1 MRNGVNAQQEEVSPR
16 GADTVSLY
24 CATLAAPGTSWEELR
39 TSLGLSPDAFDRAAG
54 ELLAL
59 GLLEHSSLTGD
70 RRLYAAGPASALLR
84 ISRTLQSTLAE
95 GQQQLGRLT
104 SVLSALGPGP
114 RPGGAP
120 DEGPV
125 ERLVSLESVQRTI
138 TELSAQARQEVLTS
152 QPGGPRPQ
160 EQLRESRSRTEEML
174 GRGVAMRTLYQRS
187 AQFSPV
193 TVDFVRFVTALGAQ
207 VHTVDDAFMRLLV
220 FDRETAFISLRDDTD
235 GALLVRDPHVVHFA
249 VQAYERAWSESRP
262 FPARYERQ
270 QVVEGS
276 DAVKQS
282 IMRLLVEGL
291 EVGVIA
297 RRLGISQR
305 TCQRHISELLHRLGA
320 RNRLQAGYLIGRLG
334 LLEGAPSPAAGARA
348 E

>member
-1 MRNGVNAQQEEVSPR
+1 MRNGVNAQPEEVSPR

-24 CATLAAPGTSWEELR
+24 CATLSAPGTSWEELR
-39 TSLGLSPDAFDRAAG
+39 TTLGLSPESFDRAAG

-59 GLLEHSSLTGD
+59 GLLEHSSITGD

-114 RPGGAP
+114 RQGTGG
-120 DEGPV
+120 EGPV

-160 EQLRESRSRTEEML
+160 EQLQESRSRTEEML
-174 GRGVAMRTLYQRS
+174 GRGIAMRTLYQRS

-220 FDRETAFISLRDDTD
+220 FDRETALISLRDDTD

-334 LLEGAPSPAAGARA
+334 LLDGDPSPADGVLA